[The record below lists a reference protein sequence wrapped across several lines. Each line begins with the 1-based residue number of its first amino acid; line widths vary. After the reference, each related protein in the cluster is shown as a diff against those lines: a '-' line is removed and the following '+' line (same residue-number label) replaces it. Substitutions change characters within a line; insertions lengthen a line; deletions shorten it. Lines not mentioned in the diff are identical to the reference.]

1 MSVITKTK
9 DFRRMFKNTFSL
21 LLLMT
26 LLFACQK
33 ENTSQ
38 LEQQVV
44 PQKEDAYS
52 ATQKVLQLAKQHR
65 IVSVFDTEAIQRMYP
80 NVSAARANK
89 LSNDAVTRLVGNS
102 DYEHYKALLDKAI
115 NPEDYECGSPTFLD
129 EYIGSI
135 LQDFTAE
142 DLDLMFGWN
151 VIPLIEAIEYDF
163 TQGDDEFGIN
173 GEYTTSLQR
182 SFIGLKRFW
191 DIPKDI
197 LLVDMKGTTFENV
210 EAVSQIFQ
218 DFFIVGFDDNG
229 APIFAPKDLADSFAN
244 FLKAAF
250 STPVFQN
257 YNHPLFTFNAVAV
270 QGNPATGF
278 PNKIVMG
285 DGLMEAYRANG
296 FRTIADNFILAH
308 EYGHQIQYANGY
320 IPGGPQTPE
329 GTRFV
334 ELMADAYAA
343 YYMAHGRG
351 EFLQPA
357 VITQFVKTSFSI
369 GDCAFASPGHHG
381 THNQRAAAAAFG
393 GKLAK
398 RTGFIDT
405 KLSSA
410 EFYELFLEEYPNL
423 ILPDAE

>member
-1 MSVITKTK
+1 MSVITKAHN
-9 DFRRMFKNTFSL
+9 FRRLFKNAFSL

-26 LLFACQK
+26 LVFACQK

-38 LEQQVV
+38 LDQQVV

-65 IVSVFDTEAIQRMYP
+65 LVSVFDVEAIKRMYP

-89 LSNDAVTRLVGNS
+89 VANNAVSRLARNNDFQ
-102 DYEHYKALLDKAI
+102 HYKALIEKAI
-115 NPEDYECGSPTFLD
+115 NPEDFECGSPTFLD
-129 EYIGSI
+129 FYLSSTIE
-135 LQDFTAE
+135 DFTQE

-151 VIPLIEAIEYDF
+151 IIPLIEAIEYDF

-173 GEYTTSLQR
+173 GEYTTSLLR
-182 SFIGLKRFW
+182 TFLGLKRFW

-197 LLVDMKGTTFENV
+197 IMVNMKGSTFEN
-210 EAVSQIFQ
+210 EAVVSQIFQ

-229 APIFAPKDLADSFAN
+229 APIFAPKELADDFAN
-244 FLKAAF
+244 FLKLAF
-250 STPVFQN
+250 SAPVFQN
-257 YNHPLFTFNAVAV
+257 YTHPLFTFNAVAV
-270 QGNPATGF
+270 PGNPATGF

-285 DGLMEAYRANG
+285 DGVMEAYRANG

-308 EYGHQIQYANGY
+308 EYGHQIQFANGY
-320 IPGGPQTPE
+320 IPNDNSPE
-329 GTRFV
+329 TGRFI

-351 EFLQPA
+351 GLEQPA
-357 VITQFVKTSFSI
+357 MITQFVKTSFSI
-369 GDCAFASPGHHG
+369 GDCSFDSPGHHG

-423 ILPDAE
+423 IKPDAE